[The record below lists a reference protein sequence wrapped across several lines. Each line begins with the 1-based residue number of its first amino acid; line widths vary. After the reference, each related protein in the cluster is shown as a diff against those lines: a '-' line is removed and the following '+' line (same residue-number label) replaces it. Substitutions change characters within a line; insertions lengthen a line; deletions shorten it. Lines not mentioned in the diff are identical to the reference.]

1 MPVEGIIL
9 LLVEMRKVLLA
20 LEIWLM
26 VWLIKLRNEAVDIDD
41 FKLAVVD
48 NDRLLNRSDL
58 RNRLREADIGGL
70 GSKGFLIVG

>member
-9 LLVEMRKVLLA
+9 LLLEIRKVLLA
-20 LEIWLM
+20 LDIWLI

-48 NDRLLNRSDL
+48 KDKLLNRSDL

-70 GSKGFLIVG
+70 GNKGFLIVG

>member
-20 LEIWLM
+20 LEIWLI

-48 NDRLLNRSDL
+48 NDKLLNRSDL
-58 RNRLREADIGGL
+58 RNRLREEDIRGL
-70 GSKGFLIVG
+70 GNSGFRIVG